1 MNKDIYVIIEQLDG
15 IIKRVS
21 LELIGE
27 ANRLSKKLG
36 EKVIAVLLGNDIED
50 KAELLI
56 KYGADEVLVIDD
68 PMLEPYMTSPY
79 TKAVSSIIEKRK
91 PSIVLFPATSIGRD
105 LAPRVAA
112 RIGTGL
118 SADVTD
124 FDIDKSDKS
133 LLMMV
138 PTFGGNIMAT
148 IVSKVKRPE
157 MATVRA
163 GVMLPLEK
171 DMNRSGKIERF
182 EIEFDD
188 SDRDVLIREVVIEA
202 EEKDDISNAEII
214 VAGGIGMGAAHH
226 FDELKVLADELNGKL
241 GATRP
246 TVDAGWIDKS
256 RQIGQTGKTVR
267 PELFIGFGISGAIQ
281 LVSGMKKSKYVIA
294 VNKDPKA
301 LIFDISDLG
310 IVGDANKIIPLL
322 IKKIQSY
329 KARKIHK

>member
-15 IIKRVS
+15 IVKRVS
-21 LELIGE
+21 FELIGE

-36 EKVIAVLLGNDIED
+36 EKVVAVLLGNDIED
-50 KAELLI
+50 KAKLLI

-68 PMLEPYMTSPY
+68 PSLEPYMTSPY
-79 TKAVSSIIEKRK
+79 TKAVSSIIEKRE
-91 PSIVLFPATSIGRD
+91 PRVVLFPATSIGRD

-118 SADVTD
+118 SADVTE
-124 FDIDKSDKS
+124 FDIDKSSKS
-133 LLMMV
+133 LLMMM
-138 PTFGGNIMAT
+138 PAFGGNIMAT

-171 DMNRSGKIERF
+171 DMNRSGKIKRF

-301 LIFDISDLG
+301 LIFDISDFG

-329 KARKIHK
+329 KTSKTHK

>member
-27 ANRLSKKLG
+27 ARRLSKKLG
-36 EKVIAVLLGNDIED
+36 EKVVAVLLGNDIED
-50 KAELLI
+50 KAEQLI
-56 KYGADEVLVIDD
+56 KYGADEVLVIDN
-68 PMLEPYMTSPY
+68 PSLEPYMTSPY

-118 SADVTD
+118 SADVTE
-124 FDIDKSDKS
+124 FDIDKDDKS
-133 LLMMV
+133 LLMMM
-138 PTFGGNIMAT
+138 PAFGGNIMAT

-226 FDELKVLADELNGKL
+226 FDELKVLADELKGKL

-301 LIFDISDLG
+301 LIFDISDFG

-329 KARKIHK
+329 KASKIHK

>member
-15 IIKRVS
+15 IVKRVS

-56 KYGADEVLVIDD
+56 KYGADEVLVIDN
-68 PMLEPYMTSPY
+68 PILEPYMTSPY
-79 TKAVSSIIEKRK
+79 TKAVSSIIEKRQ
-91 PSIVLFPATSIGRD
+91 PRVVLFPATSIGRD

-118 SADVTD
+118 SADVIE
-124 FDIDKSDKS
+124 FDIDKSSKS
-133 LLMMV
+133 LLMMM
-138 PTFGGNIMAT
+138 PAFGGNIMAT

-301 LIFDISDLG
+301 LIFDISDFG

-329 KARKIHK
+329 KASKTHK

>member
-15 IIKRVS
+15 IVKRVS

-36 EKVIAVLLGNDIED
+36 EKVIAVLLGSDIED

-79 TKAVSSIIEKRK
+79 TKAVSSIIEKRQ
-91 PSIVLFPATSIGRD
+91 PRVVLFPATSIGRD

-118 SADVTD
+118 SADVIE
-124 FDIDKSDKS
+124 FDIDKSSKS
-133 LLMMV
+133 LLMMM
-138 PTFGGNIMAT
+138 PAFGGNIMAT

-157 MATVRA
+157 MAAVRA

-188 SDRDVLIREVVIEA
+188 SDRDVLIREVVIET

-301 LIFDISDLG
+301 LIFDISDFG

>member
-36 EKVIAVLLGNDIED
+36 EKVIAVLLGSDIED

-68 PMLEPYMTSPY
+68 PILEPYMTSPY

-124 FDIDKSDKS
+124 FDIDKSSKS
-133 LLMMV
+133 LLMMM
-138 PTFGGNIMAT
+138 PAFGGNIMAT

-202 EEKDDISNAEII
+202 EKKDDISNAEII

-301 LIFDISDLG
+301 LIFDISDFG

>member
-36 EKVIAVLLGNDIED
+36 EKVVAVLLGDDVED

-56 KYGADEVLVIDD
+56 KYGADEVLVIDN

-124 FDIDKSDKS
+124 FDIDKDDKS
-133 LLMMV
+133 LLMIM
-138 PTFGGNIMAT
+138 PAFGGNIMAT

-182 EIEFDD
+182 EIEFDN

-301 LIFDISDLG
+301 LIFDISDFG

-329 KARKIHK
+329 KASKIHK

>member
-124 FDIDKSDKS
+124 FDIDKDDKS
-133 LLMMV
+133 LLMMM
-138 PTFGGNIMAT
+138 PAFGGNIMAT

-301 LIFDISDLG
+301 LIFDISDFG

-329 KARKIHK
+329 KASKIHK

>member
-50 KAELLI
+50 KAEQLI
-56 KYGADEVLVIDD
+56 KYGADEVLVIDN

-118 SADVTD
+118 SADVTEL
-124 FDIDKSDKS
+124 DIDKSSKS
-133 LLMMV
+133 LLMMM
-138 PTFGGNIMAT
+138 PAFGGNIMAT

-171 DMNRSGKIERF
+171 DINRSGKIERF

-301 LIFDISDLG
+301 LIFDISDFG

-329 KARKIHK
+329 KASKTHK

>member
-27 ANRLSKKLG
+27 ANRLSERLG
-36 EKVIAVLLGNDIED
+36 EKVVAVLLGNDIEE
-50 KAELLI
+50 KAKLLI
-56 KYGADEVLVIDD
+56 EYGADEVLVIDD

-118 SADVTD
+118 SADVTE
-124 FDIDKSDKS
+124 FDIDKDDKS
-133 LLMMV
+133 LLMMM
-138 PTFGGNIMAT
+138 PAFGGNIMAT

-171 DMNRSGKIERF
+171 DINRSGKIERF

-188 SDRDVLIREVVIEA
+188 SDRDVLIREVVIET

-301 LIFDISDLG
+301 LIFDISDFG

-329 KARKIHK
+329 KASKTHK